1 MNAKELEIWCQE
13 NGWTEPRQLEI
24 GIWVAFP
31 PGGAIENIIPDLPKQ
46 IKIKSQLDWL
56 EIISEYT
63 ILSISAVVVA
73 AGVVFIA
80 PYFVVAQFLNQ
91 SKNL

>member
-1 MNAKELEIWCQE
+1 MNAKEIEIWCQE

-73 AGVVFIA
+73 ALVVFIA
-80 PYFVVAQFLNQ
+80 PYFVVVQFFKQ